1 MSEEKELIIEF
12 EKYRKNKIDNFKNEY
27 KSRLKDRFRF
37 LVDLIVNKIPLDS
50 AVDFKGLNGMCKC
63 GKKISKGSL
72 YKDGT
77 VVGSTCA
84 KTLSDI
90 ASEFSMVEQFILL
103 KEEELNRKLKELR
116 ERI

>member
-1 MSEEKELIIEF
+1 MSKERELIVEF
-12 EKYRKNKIDNFKNEY
+12 EKYKRNKIENFKYEHR
-27 KSRLKDRFRF
+27 SRLKDQFRF

-50 AVDFKGLNGMCKC
+50 EVDFGGLSGMCKC
-63 GKKISKGSL
+63 GKKISRGSL

-84 KTLSDI
+84 RTLSNI
-90 ASEFSMVEQFILL
+90 ATEFSMIEQFILL

-116 ERI
+116 G

>member
-1 MSEEKELIIEF
+1 MLEEKELIEEF
-12 EKYRKNKIDNFKNEY
+12 EKYRKNKIENFRYEHR
-27 KSRLKDRFRF
+27 SRLKDRFRF
-37 LVDLIVNKIPLDS
+37 LVNLVINKIPLDS
-50 AVDFKGLNGMCKC
+50 TVDFKGLNGMCKC
-63 GKKISKGSL
+63 GKKISRGSL

-84 KTLSDI
+84 KTLRDI

-116 ERI
+116 KD